1 MRIKA
6 SRPRPDVPF
15 YAGSPLARYEVQF
28 TSEEAYCLVP
38 DLTLQGMFLPGFE
51 FRVRGS
57 YLEINAARYIT
68 KHAQSAVAVPATRP
82 TPWRYTFDTATAKA
96 IEFEYFQTAC
106 LDLLKNR
113 FYRYRELDERPAD
126 LPVTDYVD
134 EIAAVVECLSKL
146 LYPLVAARTKNRFHR
161 GFLNL
166 YTGFLRSLEEYST
179 LRGAPVSNTRLFRKS
194 LLRFFVPGQLAK
206 IAHQYYK
213 CLPAAENSQLV
224 VSLTQA
230 TPSLLK
236 YYTHLTPGHPDYW
249 INRLWRQEGYYRLE
263 PTERQAIAARFA
275 ATLQKPSL
283 DPLLAL
289 HPHPTL
295 CALIGLYR
303 QRLRA

>member
-38 DLTLQGMFLPGFE
+38 DLMLQGMFLPGFE

-57 YLEINAARYIT
+57 YLEINAVRYIA
-68 KHAQSAVAVPATRP
+68 KQAQSAVAVPATHP
-82 TPWRYTFDTATAKA
+82 TPWRYTFDTATARA
-96 IEFEYFQTAC
+96 VEFEYFQTAC

-166 YTGFLRSLEEYST
+166 YTGFLRSLEEYAA
-179 LRGAPVSNTRLFRKS
+179 LRGAPVYNTRLFRKS

-213 CLPAAENSQLV
+213 CLPAAEDSQLV
-224 VSLTQA
+224 ASLTRLA
-230 TPSLLK
+230 PSLLK
-236 YYTHLTPGHPDYW
+236 HYTHLTPGHRDYW
-249 INRLWRQEGYYRLE
+249 VSRLWLQEGYYRLD
-263 PTERQAIAARFA
+263 PTQRPAVAARFA
-275 ATLQKPSL
+275 EVLTKRSL
-283 DPLLAL
+283 DSSLAR

-303 QRLRA
+303 QQLRA